1 MQQNPLQMTP
11 EDAEIALEA
20 ARGRVQE
27 EAVRALGSEEAVD
40 LYERLRRRAERI
52 GQVGD
57 AAFDELMRFEA
68 GLTDGQRRLLF
79 GDRNDPCLEP
89 EELEEVRRAFE
100 PALLAEGPGDIY
112 PELRRH
118 MAKVDPNRLKELAS
132 LSGVEITRR
141 LSEIVSAI
149 RVREAVA
156 RLKGFGVSDAE
167 ILRGVLEDFRRQG
180 VEGEDARMMIRKWIE
195 CAARRGLGCALIP
208 IALKAGP
215 AHIEGTGH
223 SPGGHEN
230 AGLRS
235 GLWLPLSLSTS

>member
-11 EDAEIALEA
+11 EHVEIALEA
-20 ARGRVQE
+20 AKTRVQE
-27 EAVRALGSEEAVD
+27 EAIRALGSEEAVD

-52 GQVGD
+52 GPAGD
-57 AAFDELMRFEA
+57 AAFDELMHFEA

-79 GDRNDPCLEP
+79 GDQSDPCLDP
-89 EELEEVRRAFE
+89 EDLEEVCRAFE
-100 PALLAEGPGDIY
+100 PALLTEYPGNLY

-118 MAKVDPNRLKELAS
+118 MGKVDPNQLEQLAG
-132 LSGVEITRR
+132 LSSTKISRR
-141 LSEIVSAI
+141 LPVIVSAI

-156 RLKGFGVSDAE
+156 RLKGFGLSDAE
-167 ILRGVLEDFRRQG
+167 ILRGVLEDFNRQG
-180 VEGEDARMMIRKWIE
+180 VEGEDARMMIRKWIQ

-215 AHIEGTGH
+215 HTEGTAH
-223 SPGGHEN
+223 SPNEN